1 LRKGKKTGKKVPN
14 WKKECTCASL
24 DVHYFHV
31 SSHYRLLRRP
41 EILTKKKEKKE
52 EHLNPKP

>member
-41 EILTKKKEKKE
+41 EILTKKKKKRGALE
-52 EHLNPKP
+52 P